1 MVKKKTDIGIIDAIK
16 EAVSLVIEEKGLV
29 TREDLKYLPNK
40 DEFYSKMDELMGE
53 LKTVREEHAMLSS
66 RTYSNTDSIEKLQ
79 KIHPHNS
86 HPAFA

>member
-1 MVKKKTDIGIIDAIK
+1 MVKKKIDIGIIDAIK

-40 DEFYSKMDELMGE
+40 DEFYSK
-53 LKTVREEHAMLSS
+53 
-66 RTYSNTDSIEKLQ
+66 IEKLQ
-79 KIHPHNS
+79 KIHPHNT